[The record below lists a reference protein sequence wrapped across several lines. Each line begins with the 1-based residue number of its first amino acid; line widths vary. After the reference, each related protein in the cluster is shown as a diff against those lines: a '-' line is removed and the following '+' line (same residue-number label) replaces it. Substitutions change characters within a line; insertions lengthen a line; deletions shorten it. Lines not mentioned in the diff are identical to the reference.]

1 MAISAR
7 VVIEFRPTDQGG
19 LKKPQ
24 ASGTRSLLYRF
35 QVGGTP
41 TTFGGF
47 LDLDESVGVT
57 AGSGSLHGRIT
68 FWAQEAEALLAG
80 DLFDIVYP
88 VAPVGRGRIE
98 SIELPGPGS
107 P

>member
-1 MAISAR
+1 M
-7 VVIEFRPTDQGG
+7 
-19 LKKPQ
+19 
-24 ASGTRSLLYRF
+24 
-35 QVGGTP
+35 
-41 TTFGGF
+41 
-47 LDLDESVGVT
+47 T